1 MGTAKSHSM
10 CRCLTLSL
18 CAFAVQLCGF
28 GQGLAQ
34 DFRQPLSVPEAADGI
49 AESRFSQP
57 EMQERSPQNSL
68 TRRDLTEITER
79 LPRPVS
85 EIEAFTEGLAGN
97 DARIKVVVGQGRLLT
112 LRSDLVQP
120 GQPSPLIA
128 VGDPTIVDFQIID
141 NRHLRVMGQRIG
153 VTDLAISTSDQ
164 ESYSFEVSV
173 VADLSLLEA
182 QLQESFPDTKL
193 KLSQLRDHV
202 VVEGQARDTRQVTQI
217 LAMTRAFLD
226 SIQTGKPV
234 QAASELLPDS
244 GGASPSP
251 DISGAENGV
260 NAATGADLGRSTG
273 KPDFEPT
280 LIPSKIINL
289 IRVPGPQQVMLKV
302 KVAELNRT
310 ALRSLGTSWLA
321 KDKNYAIGQA
331 LGPPLAFAGAA
342 GGSGSG
348 GGIGSGGDLLQM
360 LAPGVG
366 EMGQATAF
374 GVFDGGKTAFLI
386 DALRQNQVLSVLAE
400 PTLVALHGEQAT
412 FRAGG
417 EFPIQVPQP
426 GGGQSLVTIEYK
438 QFGVRVNFTPYILD
452 DETIR
457 LSVAPE
463 VSSIDYTT
471 GVVFNNTRVPG
482 VQTRNAS
489 TVVELA
495 QGQTL
500 AIAGIL
506 QTEMDGTTRRIP
518 FLGDLP
524 YIGTMFRSTS
534 NRKIEKEL
542 IVLVTP
548 YLVEAMKPEQVPA
561 VAGDFVQ
568 EPNDH
573 ELYRQGRIE
582 SRETRPYRSTAAW
595 DDPVGVSRIRKVKKS
610 SGHAT
615 LSPN

>member
-18 CAFAVQLCGF
+18 CASALQLCSF

-34 DFRQPLSVPEAADGI
+34 EVRRPLSVPEASDVV
-49 AESRFSQP
+49 AESRFSRP
-57 EMQERSPQNSL
+57 EMLERSPQSSL
-68 TRRDLTEITER
+68 ARRDLTEITER
-79 LPRPVS
+79 LPRS
-85 EIEAFTEGLAGN
+85 TKEIEAFAESLAGN

-120 GQPSPLIA
+120 GQTSPLIA

-153 VTDLAISTSDQ
+153 VTDLAIFTSDQ

-182 QLQESFPDTKL
+182 QLRESFPDTNL

-202 VVEGQARDTRQVTQI
+202 VVEGQARDTRQVAQV
-217 LAMTRAFLD
+217 LATMRAFLD
-226 SIQTGKPV
+226 SIQTGKSV
-234 QAASELLPDS
+234 QAETDVLPDS
-244 GGASPSP
+244 RGASQSP
-251 DISGAENGV
+251 NIPAAQNGE
-260 NAATGADLGRSTG
+260 NAATGADLGRSSG
-273 KPDFEPT
+273 KPDFEAT
-280 LIPSKIINL
+280 LIPSQIINL

-302 KVAELNRT
+302 KVAELDRT
-310 ALRSLGTSWLA
+310 ALRRLGTSWLA
-321 KDKNYAIGQA
+321 KDGNYAIGQT

-342 GGSGSG
+342 GGG
-348 GGIGSGGDLLQM
+348 GGGTGIGSGGDLLQM

-366 EMGQATAF
+366 QGTAF

-400 PTLVALHGEQAT
+400 PTLVALHGEEAT
-412 FRAGG
+412 FLAGG
-417 EFPIQVPQP
+417 EFPVPVPQP
-426 GGGQSLVTIEYK
+426 GGGQSLVTIQFK
-438 QFGVRVNFTPYILD
+438 QFGVSLNFKPYILD

-463 VSSIDYTT
+463 VSSIDFST
-471 GVVFNNTRVPG
+471 GVVFNGTVVPG

-506 QTEMDGTTRRIP
+506 QTQMDGTTRRIP

-524 YIGTMFRSTS
+524 YIGTMFRSS
-534 NRKIEKEL
+534 SHQKIEKEL

-548 YLVEAMKPEQVPA
+548 HLVESMKPEQVPA
-561 VAGDFVQ
+561 VAGDCIQ

-573 ELYRQGRIE
+573 EFYMQGRLE
-582 SRETRPYRSTAAW
+582 SREPRPYRSTAAW

>member
-1 MGTAKSHSM
+1 MGTVKSHSM
-10 CRCLTLSL
+10 CRCLTLYL
-18 CAFAVQLCGF
+18 CSSALQLCCF

-34 DFRQPLSVPEAADGI
+34 EFRQPLSVPEAADVVT
-49 AESRFSQP
+49 ESPFMPLATDELPPR
-57 EMQERSPQNSL
+57 RSHS
-68 TRRDLTEITER
+68 RRDLTEITER
-79 LPRPVS
+79 APRS
-85 EIEAFTEGLAGN
+85 TKEIEAFAESLAGN

-120 GQPSPLIA
+120 GQTSPLIA

-153 VTDLAISTSDQ
+153 VTDLAIITSDQ

-182 QLQESFPDTKL
+182 QLRESFPDTNL

-202 VVEGQARDTRQVTQI
+202 VVEGQARDTRQVAQV
-217 LAMTRAFLD
+217 LAMMRAFLD
-226 SIQTGKPV
+226 SIQTGKSV
-234 QAASELLPDS
+234 EAETDMLPDS
-244 GGASPSP
+244 RGASQSP
-251 DISGAENGV
+251 NLPAAQNGE
-260 NAATGADLGRSTG
+260 NAATGADLGRSSG
-273 KPDFEPT
+273 KPDFEAT
-280 LIPSKIINL
+280 LIPSQIINL
-289 IRVPGPQQVMLKV
+289 IRVPGPQQVLLKV
-302 KVAELNRT
+302 KVAELDRT
-310 ALRSLGTSWLA
+310 ALRRLGTSWLA
-321 KDKNYAIGQA
+321 KDGNYAIGQT

-342 GGSGSG
+342 GGGG

-366 EMGQATAF
+366 QGTAF

-400 PTLVALHGEQAT
+400 PTLVALHGEEAT
-412 FRAGG
+412 FRSGG
-417 EFPIQVPQP
+417 EFPVPVPQP
-426 GGGQSLVTIEYK
+426 GGGQSLVTIQFK
-438 QFGVRVNFTPYILD
+438 QFGVSLNFKPYILD

-463 VSSIDYTT
+463 VSSIDFST
-471 GVVFNNTRVPG
+471 GVAFNGTLVPG

-506 QTEMDGTTRRIP
+506 QTQMDGTTQRIP

-524 YIGTMFRSTS
+524 YIGTMFRSS
-534 NRKIEKEL
+534 SHKKIEKEL

-548 YLVEAMKPEQVPA
+548 HLVESMKPEQVPA
-561 VAGDFVQ
+561 VAGDCIQ

-573 ELYRQGRIE
+573 EFYMQGRLE
-582 SRETRPYRSTAAW
+582 SREPRPYRSTAAW

>member
-1 MGTAKSHSM
+1 MGTVKSHSM
-10 CRCLTLSL
+10 CRCLTLYL
-18 CAFAVQLCGF
+18 CSSALQLCCF

-34 DFRQPLSVPEAADGI
+34 EFRQPLSVPEAADVVT
-49 AESRFSQP
+49 ESPFMPLATDELPPR
-57 EMQERSPQNSL
+57 RSHS
-68 TRRDLTEITER
+68 RRDLTEITER
-79 LPRPVS
+79 APRS
-85 EIEAFTEGLAGN
+85 TKEIEAFAESLAGN

-120 GQPSPLIA
+120 GQTSPLIA

-153 VTDLAISTSDQ
+153 VTDLAIFTSDQ

-182 QLQESFPDTKL
+182 QLRESFPDTNL

-202 VVEGQARDTRQVTQI
+202 VIEGQARDTRQVAQV
-217 LAMTRAFLD
+217 LATTRAFLD
-226 SIQTGKPV
+226 SIQTGKSV
-234 QAASELLPDS
+234 EAETDVLPDS
-244 GGASPSP
+244 RGASQSP
-251 DISGAENGV
+251 NFPAAQNGE
-260 NAATGADLGRSTG
+260 NAATGADLGRSSG
-273 KPDFEPT
+273 KPDFEAT
-280 LIPSKIINL
+280 LIPSQIINL

-302 KVAELNRT
+302 TVAELNRT
-310 ALRSLGTSWLA
+310 ALRRLGTGWLA
-321 KDKNYAIGQA
+321 QDGNYAIGSSP
-331 LGPPLAFAGAA
+331 GPPLPLQPQGVVGGGVGGGAGGGTLLDLIAPAA
-342 GGSGSG
+342 GS
-348 GGIGSGGDLLQM
+348 
-360 LAPGVG
+360 V
-366 EMGQATAF
+366 TAF
-374 GVFDGGKTAFLI
+374 GVFDGGKTAFVI
-386 DALRQNQVLSVLAE
+386 DALRQNQVLSILAE
-400 PTLVALHGEQAT
+400 PTLVALHGEEAT
-412 FRAGG
+412 FLAGG
-417 EFPIQVPQP
+417 QFPVPVPQP
-426 GGGQSLVTIEYK
+426 GGGQSLVTIQYK
-438 QFGVRVNFTPYILD
+438 QFGVSLNFKPYILD

-463 VSSIDYTT
+463 VSSIDFST
-471 GVVFNNTRVPG
+471 GVVFNGTVVPG
-482 VQTRNAS
+482 IQTRNAS

-506 QTEMDGTTRRIP
+506 QTQMDGTTRRIP

-524 YIGTMFRSTS
+524 YLGAMFRSNSHQKT
-534 NRKIEKEL
+534 EKEL

-548 YLVEAMKPEQVPA
+548 YLVESMKADEVPA
-561 VAGDFVQ
+561 VAGDCIQ

-573 ELYRQGRIE
+573 EFYMQGRLE
-582 SRETRPYRSTAAW
+582 SREPRPYRSTAAW

>member
-1 MGTAKSHSM
+1 MGTGKSNSM
-10 CRCLTLSL
+10 CRRLALSL
-18 CAFAVQLCGF
+18 CAFALQLCGF

-34 DFRQPLSVPEAADGI
+34 EFRQPLSVPEAADVVTDSPFI
-49 AESRFSQP
+49 P
-57 EMQERSPQNSL
+57 PVMDERPPQSSL
-68 TRRDLTEITER
+68 ARRDLTEITER
-79 LPRPVS
+79 PPRS
-85 EIEAFTEGLAGN
+85 TREIEAFAESLAGN

-182 QLQESFPDTKL
+182 QLRESFPDTNL

-202 VVEGQARDTRQVTQI
+202 VVEGQARDTRQVAQI

-226 SIQTGKPV
+226 SIQTGKSV
-234 QAASELLPDS
+234 EAESQLLPES
-244 GGASPSP
+244 NGGSRAAQNPVNP
-251 DISGAENGV
+251 GAENGE
-260 NAATGADLGRSTG
+260 NAATGADLGRSSG
-273 KPDFEPT
+273 KPDFAAT
-280 LIPSKIINL
+280 LIPSQIINL

-310 ALRSLGTSWLA
+310 ALRALGTGWLA
-321 KDKNYAIGQA
+321 QDGNYAIGSSPGPA
-331 LGPPLAFAGAA
+331 LPLQPQGVVGGRADRSLLELIAPAA
-342 GGSGSG
+342 GS
-348 GGIGSGGDLLQM
+348 
-360 LAPGVG
+360 
-366 EMGQATAF
+366 ATAF
-374 GVFDGGKTAFLI
+374 GVFDGGKTAFVI
-386 DALRQNQVLSVLAE
+386 DALRQNQVLSILAE
-400 PTLVALHGEQAT
+400 PTLVALHGEEAT
-412 FRAGG
+412 FLAGG
-417 EFPIQVPQP
+417 QFPVPVPQP
-426 GGGQSLVTIEYK
+426 GGGQSLVTIQYK
-438 QFGVRVNFTPYILD
+438 QFGVSVNFKPYILD

-463 VSSIDYTT
+463 VSSIDFST
-471 GVVFNNTRVPG
+471 GVVFNGTVVPG

-506 QTEMDGTTRRIP
+506 QTQMDGTTRRIP

-524 YIGTMFRSTS
+524 YVGTMFRSTS
-534 NRKIEKEL
+534 HQKTEKEL

-548 YLVEAMKPEQVPA
+548 YLVDSMKPEQVPA
-561 VAGDFVQ
+561 VAGDCIQ

-573 ELYRQGRIE
+573 EFYMQGRIE
-582 SRETRPYRSTAAW
+582 SREPRPYRSTAAW